1 MKIEGLHGSVASLAS
16 TIALHVGFEIC
27 FTMFD
32 PAYNY
37 SLKHDFPYSFI
48 EN

>member
-1 MKIEGLHGSVASLAS
+1 MKIEWLHGSVASLAS

-32 PAYNY
+32 SAYNY
-37 SLKHDFPYSFI
+37 SLKHNLPYSFI
-48 EN
+48 EP